1 MSDGTDLQDHTVF
14 VAATV
19 FLVEEASDLNNSGYL
34 RWTTVRMLSGMWMG
48 HDAWVP
54 GTDLPMA
61 RICCHTLVR
70 QHDQLIH

>member
-48 HDAWVP
+48 CDGWVP
-54 GTDLPMA
+54 GTDLPMGSVV
-61 RICCHTLVR
+61 TPL
-70 QHDQLIH
+70 